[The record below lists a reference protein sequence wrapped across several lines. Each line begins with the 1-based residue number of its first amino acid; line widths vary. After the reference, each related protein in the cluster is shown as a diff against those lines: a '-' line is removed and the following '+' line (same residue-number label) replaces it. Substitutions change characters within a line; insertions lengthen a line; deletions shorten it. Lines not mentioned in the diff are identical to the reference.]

1 MFFLVNR
8 SMYHTLLQGLHTGTR
23 FSNPELKGQANL
35 INLDFA
41 CLLFRHLHNKPS
53 HEVVLR
59 IITEAVQLEHEFVTE
74 ALPVNLIGMNAELM
88 CRYINYVSDRLLVA
102 LGLPKHYDDK
112 NPFDF
117 MENISLQGKTNF
129 FEKRKSSL
137 L

>member
-1 MFFLVNR
+1 
-8 SMYHTLLQGLHTGTR
+8 
-23 FSNPELKGQANL
+23 
-35 INLDFA
+35 
-41 CLLFRHLHNKPS
+41 
-53 HEVVLR
+53 VVLR